1 MKKLLGIV
9 VLGLLWCNVGFAYLT
24 IESAKKMGLN
34 YETSLKED
42 VGEANQ
48 LYNIMAI
55 DWKKYMFATYLS
67 DILNYCSSFS
77 AKSPIGIVQNA
88 DCMYKEDV
96 RIIRE
101 HNFDSKLQMELLY
114 SAYQTYRGIATVAA
128 YEARYNVST
137 QSQSE
142 QILFNAFSNMQKV
155 WNNSKLQ
162 QWYLFHRY
170 NEKEVNKYLAEKNED
185 SGPKGLDINDDEIIS
200 ASSGSG
206 FFVSKEGHIVT
217 NFHVIDNC
225 NVVKVNF
232 KGKEIDAEIFAID
245 KMNDLA
251 IIQANI
257 NPLNVFSV
265 SNKDV
270 TLLQD
275 VIVAG
280 YPLGKNVS
288 NAIKMHK
295 GSITALAGYENN
307 YSNFQTDATINQG
320 NSGGPIIDKYGNV
333 VGVAVATWVEEG
345 VQGIHFGIKS
355 SVLKTF
361 ANAKE
366 LNFSS
371 PNNREI
377 PKEKLGKLISEATI
391 YLECWM
397 TGAKI
402 KKMIAE
408 ADSKKAFFSKF
419 KQ

>member
-1 MKKLLGIV
+1 MKKILGIFFV
-9 VLGLLWCNVGFAYLT
+9 ILLSSNAFAEKYSISCEGTMNLKKVLPWETNFETASFYEDYEIRILESKKIDSAKITNASHWHLRQGMYLNKQSKSFGLLKQSNDGMVLMLT
-24 IESAKKMGLN
+24 ESDKPDN
-34 YETSLKED
+34 E
-42 VGEANQ
+42 
-48 LYNIMAI
+48 
-55 DWKKYMFATYLS
+55 
-67 DILNYCSSFS
+67 
-77 AKSPIGIVQNA
+77 
-88 DCMYKEDV
+88 
-96 RIIRE
+96 
-101 HNFDSKLQMELLY
+101 
-114 SAYQTYRGIATVAA
+114 VAA
-128 YEARYNVST
+128 TTTNIKTRLSLNNGSSTGSYTYKMIISGVTVYYYYRYKAKCSGT
-137 QSQSE
+137 RE
-142 QILFNAFSNMQKV
+142 LIAAL
-155 WNNSKLQ
+155 
-162 QWYLFHRY
+162 
-170 NEKEVNKYLAEKNED
+170 NEEIP
-185 SGPKGLDINDDEIIS
+185 SGPKIDDNEIIA

-217 NFHVIDNC
+217 NFHVIENC
-225 NVVKVNF
+225 KIAKVHY
-232 KGKEIDAEIFAID
+232 KGKEIEAEIFAVD
-245 KMNDLA
+245 KTNDLA
-251 IIQANI
+251 ILQTNI
-257 NPLNVFSV
+257 NPFKIFPV

-288 NAIKMHK
+288 SAIKIHP
-295 GSITALAGYENN
+295 GSVTALAGFGDN

-333 VGVAVATWVEEG
+333 VGIAVATWVEEG

-355 SVLKTF
+355 SVLITF

-366 LNFSS
+366 LNFSVS
-371 PNNREI
+371 NYRKI
-377 PKEKLGKLISEATI
+377 SKEKLGKLISEATT

>member
-1 MKKLLGIV
+1 MTDPSYIWTPTSQNSLSLGVKTPQQLAQEIKRITAIEEDPLQWFCTTFPSAVMNDEQQKERDRKKWDDFDDDDNTQKFLWDKIIELIKDRAKYVDYESKKGSSLL
-9 VLGLLWCNVGFAYLT
+9 LNNN
-24 IESAKKMGLN
+24 EKKRVTKYITNNPL
-34 YETSLKED
+34 SLK
-42 VGEANQ
+42 VRGVTWSFNF
-48 LYNIMAI
+48 YTGRVI
-55 DWKKYMFATYLS
+55 WKKEGQVVRWE
-67 DILNYCSSFS
+67 DGKKILENYT
-77 AKSPIGIVQNA
+77 
-88 DCMYKEDV
+88 
-96 RIIRE
+96 RIRNYICE
-101 HNFDSKLQMELLY
+101 SIKDFE
-114 SAYQTYRGIATVAA
+114 
-128 YEARYNVST
+128 
-137 QSQSE
+137 
-142 QILFNAFSNMQKV
+142 
-155 WNNSKLQ
+155 
-162 QWYLFHRY
+162 
-170 NEKEVNKYLAEKNED
+170 
-185 SGPKGLDINDDEIIS
+185 PKGLDINDSEIIS

-206 FFVSKEGHIVT
+206 FFVSKDGHIIT
-217 NFHVIDNC
+217 NFHVIENC
-225 NVVKVNF
+225 DSIKINF
-232 KGKEIDAEIFAID
+232 KGKEVVSEIFAID

-257 NPLNVFSV
+257 KPLKIFSV

-280 YPLGKNVS
+280 FPLGKNVS
-288 NAIKMHK
+288 SAIKMHK
-295 GSITALAGYENN
+295 GSITALAGYEDN

-320 NSGGPIIDKYGNV
+320 NSGGPIIVKKGNV

-371 PNNREI
+371 PNNREVSS
-377 PKEKLGKLISEATI
+377 EKLGKLISEATT

-408 ADSKKAFFSKF
+408 ADSKKAFFSNF